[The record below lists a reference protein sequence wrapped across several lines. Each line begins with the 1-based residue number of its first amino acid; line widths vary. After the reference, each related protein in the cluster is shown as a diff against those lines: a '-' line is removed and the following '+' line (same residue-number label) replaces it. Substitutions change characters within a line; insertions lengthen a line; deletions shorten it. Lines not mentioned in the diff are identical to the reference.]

1 VDFPFD
7 FKKTTFLL
15 SETKNQKNK
24 QMKHPWLLKNT
35 QGHDYT
41 MQPLTFQILQNV
53 DVPSGLVK
61 TILNINR

>member
-1 VDFPFD
+1 
-7 FKKTTFLL
+7 
-15 SETKNQKNK
+15 
-24 QMKHPWLLKNT
+24 MKHPWLLKNT

-41 MQPLTFQILQNV
+41 KQPLTFQILQNV